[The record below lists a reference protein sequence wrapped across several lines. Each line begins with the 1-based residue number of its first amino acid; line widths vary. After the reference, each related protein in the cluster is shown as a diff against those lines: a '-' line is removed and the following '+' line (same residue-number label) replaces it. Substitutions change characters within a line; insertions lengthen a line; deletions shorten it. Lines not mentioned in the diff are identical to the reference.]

1 MRSRPQPFGRA
12 AGVACQLLLVA
23 ALAGCGSAPSSQAD
37 GAPASS
43 SVEESTGGTTAP
55 APPTGVSPAPTTL
68 SPSESE
74 PIFPAYGVTAT
85 SEKVDVYSG
94 PDGDV
99 VHTLSSPQPSGAP
112 LTFLLDSR
120 DGDWLKVL
128 LPVRPNG
135 STGWIRAG
143 DGEVLGLPYRIDVSR
158 GEHVVRLYRFGEL
171 VETYPAGIGTQNT
184 PTPGGT
190 FYLKELLAP
199 TNEDGAYGP
208 YAYGLSGF
216 STTLDSFAGGDAVIG
231 LHGTNAPSSV
241 GRDVSSGCIRLR
253 NEDITALAGLLPLG
267 TPVHILA

>member
-1 MRSRPQPFGRA
+1 MGSRRQPFGCA
-12 AGVACQLLLVA
+12 AGLACRLLLVL
-23 ALAGCGSAPSSQAD
+23 ALAGCGGAPSSQTDD
-37 GAPASS
+37 GPAA
-43 SVEESTGGTTAP
+43 STAEQPAGGTTAT
-55 APPTGVSPAPTTL
+55 AAPTGGSPEPTTPA
-68 SPSESE
+68 PSESE
-74 PIFPAYGVTAT
+74 PVFPAYGVTAT
-85 SEKVDVYSG
+85 SAKVDVYSG

-99 VHTLSSPQPSGAP
+99 VQTLSSPQPSGAP
-112 LTFLLDSR
+112 LTFLLDGR

-135 STGWIRAG
+135 STGWIRASDG
-143 DGEVLGLPYRIDVSR
+143 DVLGLPYRIDVSR

-171 VETYPAGIGTQNT
+171 VDTYPAGIGTENT
-184 PTPGGT
+184 PTPGGV

-231 LHGTNAPSSV
+231 LHGTNNPSSV

-253 NEDITALAGLLPLG
+253 NADITALADLLPLG
-267 TPVHILA
+267 TPVHILT